1 MERAMLGDL
10 NQEQIKNLLSSQM
23 IGRLGCHA
31 DDKTYVVPVTYAYD
45 KEYLYMH
52 TQEGMK
58 IKMMRKNPQ
67 VCFEVDRVENMAN
80 WQSAV
85 VWGTYEELN
94 GKEAERALQTLVNRV
109 MPLVTSQTSRPRYG
123 LDKPHAPINP
133 KMKTVVFRIKM
144 TETTGRFEKSY

>member
-1 MERAMLGDL
+1 MLGDL

-58 IKMMRKNPQ
+58 IDMMRKNPK
-67 VCFEVDRVENMAN
+67 VCFEVDHVDNMAN

-94 GKEAERALQTLVNRV
+94 GKEAEHALQTLVNRV
-109 MPLVTSQTSRPRYG
+109 MPLVTSQTSRPRYS
-123 LDKPHAPINP
+123 LDRPHAPVNP
-133 KMKTVVFRIKM
+133 NVKTVVFRIKL
-144 TETTGRFEKSY
+144 TEATGRFEKSQ

>member
-1 MERAMLGDL
+1 MLGDL
-10 NQEQIKNLLSSQM
+10 NQEQIKNLLTSQM

-58 IKMMRKNPQ
+58 INMMRKNPK
-67 VCFEVDRVENMAN
+67 VCVEVDHVDNMAN

-85 VWGTYEELN
+85 VWGNYEELK
-94 GKEAERALQTLVNRV
+94 GKEAEHALQALVNRV
-109 MPLVTSQTSRPRYG
+109 MPLVTSQTSRPRYS
-123 LDKPHAPINP
+123 LDRPHAAINP
-133 KMKTVVFRIKM
+133 KMKTVVFRIKV
-144 TETTGRFEKSY
+144 TEATGRFEKSQ

>member
-1 MERAMLGDL
+1 MLGDL
-10 NQEQIKNLLSSQM
+10 NQEQIKNLLSSEM

-58 IKMMRKNPQ
+58 INMMRKNPK
-67 VCFEVDRVENMAN
+67 VCFEVDHVENMAN

-85 VWGTYEELN
+85 VWGTFEELE
-94 GKEAERALQTLVNRV
+94 GKEAEHALQALVNRV

-123 LDKPHAPINP
+123 LDRPHAPMNP
-133 KMKTVVFRIKM
+133 NMKTVVFRIKL
-144 TETTGRFEKSY
+144 TEATGRFEKSQ